1 MSIGRMGKYQ
11 LFEVLGTGGMGEVY
25 LARSQEAE
33 CISKLVALKK
43 IRPDLTQNEKMKA
56 LFRSEALMAI
66 RLDHSNIAT
75 VYELGV
81 DRDTFYLVM
90 EYVGGISLRDLMSRQ
105 MKGEID
111 LPPEVAIHLVLEIG
125 KALSYAHRFVDPE
138 TQGAAPVVHQD
149 VSPHNVLLNFEGEV
163 KLIDFGVARMDAT
176 SQASTLSGVM
186 GKVDYM
192 SPEQAQGGIV
202 DSTTDIFALGLL
214 LWEMLSGKRYYEWD
228 SLKTIHKKLLK
239 GEPVKALDKKVVD
252 HHKLNYILGK
262 MLAPNS
268 GSRYQTAD
276 AFLLALQEYYHT
288 THPKYSQAQLRRSLK
303 KFFAQEHQ
311 AHLSRLQKHSYHTDE
326 KLEKAG

>member
-1 MSIGRMGKYQ
+1 MGKYQ
-11 LFEVLGTGGMGEVY
+11 LYEVLGTGGMGEVY
-25 LARSQEAE
+25 LARSQEPE

-43 IRPDLTQNEKMKA
+43 IRPDLTQNEKMKD
-56 LFRSEALMAI
+56 LFRGEALVAI
-66 RLDHSNIAT
+66 RLDHNNIAT

-81 DRDTFYLVM
+81 DLDTFYLVM

-105 MKGEID
+105 MKGEIE

-138 TQGAAPVVHQD
+138 TQNAAPVVHRD

-163 KLIDFGVARMDAT
+163 KLIDFGVARMDASNQT
-176 SQASTLSGVM
+176 STLSGVM

-202 DSTTDIFALGLL
+202 DATTDIFALGLL

-239 GEPVKALDKKVVD
+239 GEPVKPLDKKVAD
-252 HHKLNYILGK
+252 YQKLNLILGK

-276 AFLLALQEYYHT
+276 AFLLELQEYYHN
-288 THPKYSQAQLRRSLK
+288 THPSYSQVQLRKSLR
-303 KFFAQEHQ
+303 KFFASEFQ
-311 AHLSRLQKHSYHTDE
+311 AHLSRLQKNSCHTE
-326 KLEKAG
+326 GTLVRAS